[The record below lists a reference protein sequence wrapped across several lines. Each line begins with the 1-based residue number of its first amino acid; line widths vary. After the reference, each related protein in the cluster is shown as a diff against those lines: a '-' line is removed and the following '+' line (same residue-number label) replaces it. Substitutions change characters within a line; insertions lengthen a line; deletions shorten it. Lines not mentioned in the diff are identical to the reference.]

1 MKAVTAILALGLLC
15 SVTEA
20 RLSWQHGSVLRGL
33 LQLQPMTATA
43 PMAAAPG
50 AATAPAAT
58 TTAPM
63 TATAPM
69 ATQPAVS
76 EPAAV
81 QPAVQPAATTAPV
94 ATAAAEPTEPPAP
107 REFRPGVYVLDEPPP
122 KPSPAPVAATAA
134 AANATGPVAPTPG
147 KNLMVVMTVMGQD
160 AGEIY
165 KNQGA
170 LKQQLAA
177 AAGVRPGQIFFYNQT
192 ANSDA
197 RTGVTAMSLIMNVDC
212 TDTAECARAG
222 ATLVNTTSQTR
233 LTDGLAKGGVS
244 LLPGTFQVYGV
255 NSVGRYK
262 GNETLYENKALL
274 APKTATSALDYNATM
289 ARFNSPLA
297 TAAGANATA
306 AAGGPGMPLGNFSIP
321 GFTIENATIPT
332 VSAPGLNLTQG
343 LGFGNLSL
351 PGVLP
356 GDVAPAEQPAE
367 PAKPKSAAGVAAAGL
382 AGLPLMVAAAA
393 VLLL

>member
-1 MKAVTAILALGLLC
+1 M
-15 SVTEA
+15 
-20 RLSWQHGSVLRGL
+20 LRGL
-33 LQLQPMTATA
+33 LQVQQPMTGLA
-43 PMAAAPG
+43 PM
-50 AATAPAAT
+50 T
-58 TTAPM
+58 TTAPGAM
-63 TATAPM
+63 TAGPAATATMPA
-69 ATQPAVS
+69 ATQPAAAD
-76 EPAAV
+76 PAM
-81 QPAVQPAATTAPV
+81 QPGMQPAATTPAAAPAAA
-94 ATAAAEPTEPPAP
+94 ATAEPTEPPAP

-122 KPSPAPVAATAA
+122 KPSPAPAAATAA
-134 AANATGPVAPTPG
+134 TAANATAPAAPVPG

-170 LKQQLAA
+170 LKQQLAQ
-177 AAGVRPGQIFFYNQT
+177 AAGVRPGQIYFYNQT

-222 ATLVNTTSQTR
+222 ATLYNSTSQTR
-233 LTDGLAKGGVS
+233 LTDGLAKGGIS

-274 APKTATSALDYNATM
+274 APKTATSTLDYNATM
-289 ARFNSPLA
+289 ARFNTPLA
-297 TAAGANATA
+297 GDNATA
-306 AAGGPGMPLGNFSIP
+306 ATATPGMPLGNFSIP

-332 VSAPGLNLTQG
+332 ISAPGLNLTQG

-351 PGVLP
+351 PGSLP
-356 GDVAPAEQPAE
+356 GDVTAAAEPQPAE
-367 PAKPKSAAGVAAAGL
+367 PKPKSAAGAAAAGL
-382 AGLPLMVAAAA
+382 VGLPLMAAAA